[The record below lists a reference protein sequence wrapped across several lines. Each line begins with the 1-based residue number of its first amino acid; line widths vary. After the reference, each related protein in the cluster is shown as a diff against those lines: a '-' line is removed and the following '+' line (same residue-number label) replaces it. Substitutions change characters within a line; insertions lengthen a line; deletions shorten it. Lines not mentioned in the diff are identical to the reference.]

1 MPRHSQRGRA
11 LAVTGELLH
20 CHWRDLAEH
29 VRRTVG
35 QVDALIV
42 DAPYSE
48 RTHKGH
54 DDGTATA
61 NRVAEWAARGGKKKR
76 RRTECVVKLARLH
89 GTERRSLKYA
99 PWDASTVAE
108 FVGAW
113 APLCGGWFVSLTD
126 HVLAPAWE
134 ASMEAAGRYAFAPIA
149 FTEIGSRVR
158 MAGDG
163 PSNWSC
169 WVVVSRPKDGAWL
182 ESWRASR
189 RARGADRSLPGSYVA
204 GDGVTVSD
212 SQSRLVTNRTDGVRV
227 VGGKPLT
234 LMSRIVDDYSEPG
247 DLVCDPCMGAGTTL
261 LAAKLLGRQ
270 YIGGD
275 LDAKHV
281 EIARER
287 LRDLPAQPKSGTL
300 ALPWE
305 KP

>member
-1 MPRHSQRGRA
+1 M
-11 LAVTGELLH
+11 TGELLH

-48 RTHKGH
+48 RTHSGH
-54 DDGTATA
+54 DDQSASVSTSGD
-61 NRVAEWAARGGKKKR
+61 G
-76 RRTECVVKLARLH
+76 
-89 GTERRSLKYA
+89 ERREIDYL
-99 PWDASTVAE
+99 PWNHDDVRA
-108 FVGAW
+108 FVTAW
-113 APLCGGWFVSLTD
+113 APLVRNWMVSITD
-126 HVLAPAWE
+126 EDLRSAWRE
-134 ASMEAAGRYAFAPIA
+134 EMHAAGLLTFA
-149 FTEIGSRVR
+149 RVPAIETGATVR
-158 MAGDG
+158 FNGDG
-163 PSNWSC
+163 SPNWTTD
-169 WVVVSRPKDGAWL
+169 VVSARTRDPRHQGAW
-182 ESWRASR
+182 
-189 RARGADRSLPGSYVA
+189 RARPYY
-204 GDGVTVSD
+204 
-212 SQSRLVTNRTDGVRV
+212 LVPREVKPV
-227 VGGKPLT
+227 VGGKPLR
-234 LMSRIVDDYSEPG
+234 LMQELVNSYTRPG

-287 LRDLPAQPKSGTL
+287 LRDLPAQPKAGTL

>member
-1 MPRHSQRGRA
+1 M
-11 LAVTGELLH
+11 TGELLH

-54 DDGTATA
+54 SDGTEAANTA
-61 NRVAEWAARGGKKKR
+61 AARVANGGASA
-76 RRTECVVKLARLH
+76 TF
-89 GTERRSLKYA
+89 ERRESKMARRDINYA
-99 PWDASTVAE
+99 AWSASDVDA
-108 FVGAW
+108 FVSEW
-113 APLCGGWFVSLTD
+113 APLTSGWFVSITD

-134 ASMEAAGRYAFAPIA
+134 ASLARSGRYVFAPLA
-149 FTEIGSRVR
+149 CVTPGGRFRAT
-158 MAGDG
+158 GDG
-163 PSNWSC
+163 PAQWSC
-169 WVVVSRPKDGAWL
+169 YAVVARPKSGPWL
-182 ESWRASR
+182 KRWRSSR
-189 RARGADRSLPGSYVA
+189 GRRGADNSLPGAYVT
-204 GDGVTVSD
+204 GVE
-212 SQSRLVTNRTDGVRV
+212 RMPV
-227 VGGKPLT
+227 VGGKASA
-234 LMSRIVDDYSEPG
+234 LMSALVDDYSEPG

-300 ALPWE
+300 ALPWK

>member
-1 MPRHSQRGRA
+1 
-11 LAVTGELLH
+11 VTGELLH

-48 RTHKGH
+48 RTHAGH
-54 DDGTATA
+54 DGQAESVNGRAIAYRPWTPADVADF
-61 NRVAEWAARGGKKKR
+61 VAEWA
-76 RRTECVVKLARLH
+76 
-89 GTERRSLKYA
+89 
-99 PWDASTVAE
+99 P
-108 FVGAW
+108 
-113 APLCGGWFVSLTD
+113 
-126 HVLAPAWE
+126 
-134 ASMEAAGRYAFAPIA
+134 
-149 FTEIGSRVR
+149 
-158 MAGDG
+158 
-163 PSNWSC
+163 
-169 WVVVSRPKDGAWL
+169 
-182 ESWRASR
+182 
-189 RARGADRSLPGSYVA
+189 
-204 GDGVTVSD
+204 
-212 SQSRLVTNRTDGVRV
+212 LVTNWLVSITDEDLRGPWRAEMERHGLKVFARIPAIETGMTVRFNGDGAPNWTCDVVSARTRKAEHIGAWRPSPYYLVKREPKDV
-227 VGGKPLT
+227 VGGKPLAMM
-234 LMSRIVDDYSEPG
+234 LAMVEDYTRPG
-247 DLVCDPCMGAGTTL
+247 DLVCDPCCGAGTTL